1 MRKGFLTG
9 KINPDTQFGPEDFR
23 VNVPRFERENLQ
35 ANMRLVEF
43 VKKLAAAK
51 GKTPAQIALAWVMAQ
66 KDWIVPIPGTR
77 RMDRLE
83 ENLGAADVDFSAD
96 ELAELDMRL
105 SAIPVRGDRYK
116 GEYARRVAE

>member
-1 MRKGFLTG
+1 MLKSYYR
-9 KINPDTQFGPEDFR
+9 
-23 VNVPRFERENLQ
+23 RF
-35 ANMRLVEF
+35 
-43 VKKLAAAK
+43 
-51 GKTPAQIALAWVMAQ
+51 MAQ